1 MAVESINIR
10 LETREET
17 GKNKAKRLRKKG
29 YLPAVFYGP
38 GYKESVPVM
47 VRIDDII
54 PHLHSSHWK
63 TLVLNVTFPD
73 GKEEMAMI
81 RDYQR
86 DPLTR
91 QILHL
96 DFYQILRGH
105 KVMVAVPLV
114 LTNKEDCIGVKKGG
128 VLIQSLHEIEMEVL
142 PSEIPDE
149 IYIDVEGLDIGQG
162 IRVSDIKL
170 PESATISVDP
180 EETIAQVVES
190 SAMEAE
196 VAAAEEEAPAEVEV
210 IGKRGA
216 SEKEEEEE

>member
-17 GKNKAKRLRKKG
+17 GKTRPKDLEKRV
-29 YLPAVFYGP
+29 LPAVFYGP

-47 VRIDDII
+47 VRIDDIY
-54 PHLHSSHWK
+54 PSPFFALE

-105 KVMVAVPLV
+105 KVMVAVPW
-114 LTNKEDCIGVKKGG
+114 
-128 VLIQSLHEIEMEVL
+128 S
-142 PSEIPDE
+142 
-149 IYIDVEGLDIGQG
+149 
-162 IRVSDIKL
+162 
-170 PESATISVDP
+170 
-180 EETIAQVVES
+180 
-190 SAMEAE
+190 
-196 VAAAEEEAPAEVEV
+196 
-210 IGKRGA
+210 
-216 SEKEEEEE
+216 

>member
-1 MAVESINIR
+1 
-10 LETREET
+10 
-17 GKNKAKRLRKKG
+17 
-29 YLPAVFYGP
+29 
-38 GYKESVPVM
+38 M

-114 LTNKEDCIGVKKGG
+114 LTNKEDCIGVKRWR
-128 VLIQSLHEIEMEVL
+128 LINPCWIEMKCFRA
-142 PSEIPDE
+142 IPDE
-149 IYIDVEGLDIGQG
+149 IL
-162 IRVSDIKL
+162 
-170 PESATISVDP
+170 
-180 EETIAQVVES
+180 S
-190 SAMEAE
+190 S
-196 VAAAEEEAPAEVEV
+196 
-210 IGKRGA
+210 
-216 SEKEEEEE
+216 

>member
-1 MAVESINIR
+1 MAVESINIK

-17 GKNKAKRLRKKG
+17 GKNEAKKLRKKG

-38 GYKESVPVM
+38 GCKESIPVM
-47 VRIDDII
+47 VRIDNIL

-63 TLVLNVTFPD
+63 TLIFNVTFPD

-96 DFYQILRGH
+96 DFYQILKGH

-114 LTNKEDCIGVKKGG
+114 LTNKEDCLGVKKGG

-142 PSEIPDE
+142 PNEIPDE
-149 IYIDVEGLDIGQG
+149 IYIDVAGLDIGDG
-162 IRVSDIKL
+162 IRVSDIKM
-170 PESATISVDP
+170 PESATLYVDP
-180 EETIAQVVES
+180 EETIVQVVES

-196 VAAAEEEAPAEVEV
+196 AAAGEEEAPREVEV

-216 SEKEEEEE
+216 AEEEEE

>member
-1 MAVESINIR
+1 MAVESINIK

-17 GKNKAKRLRKKG
+17 GKNEAKKLRKKG
-29 YLPAVFYGP
+29 YLPAIFYGP
-38 GYKESVPVM
+38 GCKESVPVM
-47 VRIDDII
+47 VRIDDIL

-63 TLVLNVTFPD
+63 TLIFNVTFPD

-96 DFYQILRGH
+96 DFYQILKGH
-105 KVMVAVPLV
+105 KIMVAVPLV
-114 LTNKEDCIGVKKGG
+114 LTNKEDCLGVKKGG

-142 PSEIPDE
+142 PNEIPDE
-149 IYIDVEGLDIGQG
+149 IYIDVAGLDIGDG
-162 IRVSDIKL
+162 IRVSDIEM
-170 PESATISVDP
+170 PESATLYVDP
-180 EETIAQVVES
+180 EETIVQVVES

-196 VAAAEEEAPAEVEV
+196 AAAGEEEAPREVEV

-216 SEKEEEEE
+216 AEEEEE

>member
-1 MAVESINIR
+1 MAVESINIK

-17 GKNKAKRLRKKG
+17 GKNEAKKLRKKG
-29 YLPAVFYGP
+29 YLPAIFYGP
-38 GYKESVPVM
+38 GCKESVPVM
-47 VRIDDII
+47 VRIDDIL

-63 TLVLNVTFPD
+63 TLIFNVTFPD

-96 DFYQILRGH
+96 DFYQILKGH
-105 KVMVAVPLV
+105 KIMVAVPLV
-114 LTNKEDCIGVKKGG
+114 LTNKEDCLGVKKGG

-142 PSEIPDE
+142 PNEIPDE
-149 IYIDVEGLDIGQG
+149 IYIDVAGLDIGDG
-162 IRVSDIKL
+162 IRVSDIKM
-170 PESATISVDP
+170 PESATLYVDP
-180 EETIAQVVES
+180 EETIVQVVES

-196 VAAAEEEAPAEVEV
+196 AAAGEEEAPREVEV

-216 SEKEEEEE
+216 AEEEEE